1 MKKLLFIGIL
11 TFLAGAE
18 SGWAQVTGVLSGRV
32 VDATDAGIAGATV
45 TVKTVDTDAT
55 RTATT
60 DDSGTYRIVSVPVG
74 RQEVRA
80 EKTGFKT
87 AVRLGINLA
96 VGQEAVA
103 NLRLEVGT
111 VSEEVTVTAD
121 TPLVN
126 TTTSAISG
134 LVNERQI
141 KELPLNGRSF
151 DNLMTLNPGII
162 DYVLKSPSTSTSNG
176 NTFSVDGRRPSDN
189 VVLLNGIEYTGT
201 SQLAVTPGGVS
212 GNLLGIDAVREF
224 NVLTDSYSAQY
235 GKRAGGQVS
244 VVTQSGTNSLH
255 GSLFE
260 FIRNNDLDSRG
271 AFDQGPSAPPF
282 RRNQFGAS
290 LGGPLKK
297 DKLFLFGNYEGFRQ
311 SLAATSV
318 STVPDDQAR
327 QGALPNSN
335 TGVYA
340 PLTNL
345 NQAMLKYMALWPE
358 PNGPEIFVDQLVNGL
373 PTGVKLPS
381 GAAKAF
387 YNPRNPVHEDFGT
400 MRADYN
406 LRQQDTL
413 SASYTIDD
421 GNSVIPAPDP
431 LFASTLALRNQVAS
445 LEETHTF
452 SPSLLNTFR
461 AGYSRSGFNY
471 GSISTV
477 AFPSTLSFVTG
488 YGPGGIVV
496 GGAQTTTGSSALT
509 AAGPSNNA
517 NVWNRRNLFT
527 FSDGVS
533 YTKGRQQINA
543 GVWFQRLQDN
553 EDVASRQLGVAT
565 FAGLST
571 LLSGSITN
579 FQVVPTANELG
590 WRSLF
595 GAWYVD
601 DTIKLRRNLTVQLGI
616 RHEFT
621 TGWNEVAGR
630 AANYITD
637 GNAILLPTT
646 RVGDSAYTQNNA
658 KRLFAPRG
666 AVAWDPFGK
675 GKTAIRAGF
684 GLYYSLIDDLAFQLN
699 SLYPYNGTVNYSSA
713 NGLLPAIVPVVP
725 NTPPVQPCG
734 PGIPSAQCVTYAPV
748 GIQPDVKTPA
758 VEEWNF
764 AVEQQL
770 DRNTSLRVAYVGS
783 FGYHQLVSI
792 DPNSIPAQICQNA
805 AGCTAGGT
813 TSAGAPVPGTP
824 AGGLGPL
831 QSHVAQGAQYIP
843 VGTRPSPFVSAGF
856 FWYSEGNSS
865 YNALQIDL
873 NHRITQGFQIRANYT
888 FSKNLDENSA
898 LTIAQAANQPQM
910 VMDRNDLKRDWGPS
924 ALNVRHQ
931 ASFSAHYDLPFGKG
945 QRWMSNASTN
955 VNKVIGG
962 WQLNEITTLLSG
974 FPFTPQIGL
983 NRSGDGD
990 TRNPDRP
997 SLNPAFTGP
1006 VVTGNPNQ
1014 WFNPNAFI
1022 APAYGTFGNV
1032 GRGTYT
1038 GPGLAEVDLSVLKN
1052 IAVSERVTLQFRAEF
1067 FNLMNHINYAS
1078 PNQTVFTNTG
1088 STTSPVYSLSPTAG
1102 LITGLATN
1110 PRQIQF
1116 GLKLMF

>member
-1 MKKLLFIGIL
+1 MKKLLFIGML
-11 TFLAGAE
+11 TLLAFAQ

-32 VDATDAGIAGATV
+32 VDATDAGVSGATV
-45 TVKTVDTDAT
+45 TVKTIDTGAT

-60 DDSGTYRIVSVPVG
+60 DESGTYRIVSVPVG
-74 RQEVRA
+74 QQEVRA

-103 NLRLEVGT
+103 NLSVQVGT
-111 VSEEVTVTAD
+111 VSEEITVTAD

-224 NVLTDSYSAQY
+224 NVLTDSYSAEY
-235 GKRAGGQVS
+235 GKRAGAQVS
-244 VVTQSGTNSLH
+244 VVTQSGTNLLH
-255 GSLFE
+255 GSLYE

-271 AFDQGPSAPPF
+271 VFDQGASAPPF

-297 DKLFLFGNYEGFRQ
+297 DKLFLFGNYEGYRQ

-318 STVPDDQAR
+318 SVVPD
-327 QGALPNSN
+327 LN
-335 TGVYA
+335 TVA
-340 PLTNL
+340 NPTSI
-345 NQAMLKYMALWPE
+345 NQSMLKYLALWPA
-358 PNGPEIFVDQLVNGL
+358 PNGPAVA
-373 PTGVKLPS
+373 PGV
-381 GAAKAF
+381 AKAF
-387 YNPRNPVHEDFGT
+387 YNPENPVHENFGT

-406 LRQQDTL
+406 LRRQDTL
-413 SASYTIDD
+413 SMSYTIDN

-431 LFASTLALRNQVAS
+431 LFASALALRNQVAS
-445 LEETHTF
+445 VDETHVF
-452 SPSLLNTFR
+452 SPTLLNTFR

-471 GSISTV
+471 GSTTTV
-477 AFPSTLSFVTG
+477 PFPSDLSFVTG

-517 NVWNRRNLFT
+517 NVWNRRNLYT
-527 FSDGVS
+527 FSDGIT
-533 YTKGRQQINA
+533 YTKGMHQITA
-543 GVWFQRLQDN
+543 GVWFERLQDN

-565 FAGLST
+565 FASLST
-571 LLSGSITN
+571 FLAGTLTN

-590 WRSLF
+590 WRSLY
-595 GAWYVD
+595 GAWYVND
-601 DTIKLRRNLTVQLGI
+601 IIRLRRNLTVQLGL
-616 RHEFT
+616 REEFT

-637 GNAILLPTT
+637 GNGILLPNP

-658 KRLFAPRG
+658 KHLFEPR
-666 AVAWDPFGK
+666 AAFAWDPFGK

-699 SLYPYNGTVNYSSA
+699 SIYPYNGTVTY
-713 NGLLPAIVPVVP
+713 NGSLPTVVPVLP
-725 NTPPVQPCG
+725 NTVLLQPCG
-734 PGIPSAQCVTYAPV
+734 PGIPSAQCSTYAPV
-748 GIQPDVKTPA
+748 GVQPDVKTPA

-764 AVEQQL
+764 TVEQQL

-831 QSHVAQGAQYIP
+831 QSHVPQGAQYIP
-843 VGTRPSPFVSAGF
+843 VGTRPSPFVSNGF
-856 FWYSEGNSS
+856 FWYSEGNTS
-865 YNALQIDL
+865 YNALQIDV
-873 NHRITQGFQIRANYT
+873 NHRLAKGFQIRANYT

-898 LTIAQAANQPQM
+898 LTIAQAANAPQM
-910 VMDRNDLKRDWGPS
+910 IMDRNDLKRDWGPS
-924 ALNVRHQ
+924 ALNVTHQ
-931 ASFSAHYDLPFGKG
+931 ASFSAHYDLPFGRG
-945 QRWMSNASTN
+945 QRWMGNASTN
-955 VNKVIGG
+955 VNKFIGG

-974 FPFTPQIGL
+974 FPITPLIGL

-1022 APAYGTFGNV
+1022 VPAYGTYGNL
-1032 GRGTYT
+1032 GRGTYN

-1052 IAVSERVTLQFRAEF
+1052 IAMSERVTLQFRAEF
-1067 FNLMNHINYAS
+1067 FNLMNHINFGV

-1088 STTSPVYSLSPTAG
+1088 TTAAPIYSINPTAG
-1102 LITGLATN
+1102 LIQTLATT

-1116 GLKLMF
+1116 GLKVMF